1 MRRSVVHYSAFGGM
15 VGIFTFVGLS
25 LVPDGSHE
33 AIKYVIVGCSALAA
47 ALIAD
52 RFIPLR

>member
-1 MRRSVVHYSAFGGM
+1 M